1 MRIVAMQWAL
11 VGLLAAGGLITIL
24 GFGWSGFGWSG
35 PASAPASSVE
45 ESAWKLRELAFLKAA
60 YDRMQQDMARP
71 AEASA
76 SLHAEQERILR
87 QMTETAKLLPSEA
100 VPAEL
105 RALLLNAE
113 AVSVSLSRL
122 IETVAAEATPP
133 DLSEG
138 RTPDLRVGLAGGPRP
153 AVHDVEFAIDPELR
167 EPIRHQAATE
177 RADRAPRRKPRD
189 DSGRSG
195 R

>member
-1 MRIVAMQWAL
+1 MRWAFA
-11 VGLLAAGGLITIL
+11 GLLAAAGLIITL
-24 GFGWSGFGWSG
+24 SFGWSGFGWSG
-35 PASAPASSVE
+35 PASAPGSAVE
-45 ESAWKLRELAFLKAA
+45 ESAWQLRELAFLKAA

-76 SLHAEQERILR
+76 SLHAGQERILR
-87 QMTETAKLLPSEA
+87 QMAETAKLLPSEA

-113 AVSVSLSRL
+113 AVPVSLSRL
-122 IETVAAEATPP
+122 IETVAAEAMPP
-133 DLSEG
+133 DLSDG
-138 RTPDLRVGLAGGPRP
+138 RTPDLRVGLGGRPPP
-153 AVHDVEFAIDPELR
+153 AVHDAEFAIDPELR
-167 EPIRHQAATE
+167 EPIRHQAAAE

-189 DSGRSG
+189 DAGRSG